1 MPTVDLYRTTTVASS
16 GTVVSAANLNSE
28 NVPDSNSVAVFGSG
42 GNITINIDD
51 LDSTDDG
58 DVTGDIASI
67 DQVQIQ
73 FAGYGDTTGTLN
85 IIVGLQDSGGSNFN
99 GYTQTISQAFGAGA
113 GNIVAVSA
121 TATTTSDGSSAF
133 TQSDINGARIF
144 FDFDSRTSGTL
155 SFLGVDYVRL
165 RVTYTELAVSVT
177 PPTVFKMNGG
187 NLIMNGG
194 NLKIN
199 R

>member
-1 MPTVDLYRTTTVASS
+1 MPTVDLYRT
-16 GTVVSAANLNSE
+16 GTVSSNGTVISAANMNSE
-28 NVPDSNSVAVFGSG
+28 NVPDSNSVAVIATN
-42 GNITINIDD
+42 GNITIDIDNF
-51 LDSTDDG
+51 DSTDDG
-58 DVTGDIASI
+58 DLTGVI
-67 DQVQIQ
+67 DTITQVQIQ
-73 FAGYGDTTGTLN
+73 FAGYGDSAGTYD

-165 RVTYTELAVSVT
+165 RVTYTEVAVSVT